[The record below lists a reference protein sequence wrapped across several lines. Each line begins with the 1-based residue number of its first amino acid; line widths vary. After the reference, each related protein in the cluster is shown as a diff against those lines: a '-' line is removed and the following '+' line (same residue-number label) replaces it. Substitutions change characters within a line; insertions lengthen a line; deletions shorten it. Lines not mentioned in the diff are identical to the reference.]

1 MNAPASA
8 SARPDP
14 GKILL
19 IVALVTLSA
28 MALRTIATADYWQ
41 HLANGRAIAEHGIG
55 TTDTLSLVSAGKAWP
70 KPTWLYDVLMA
81 KVHGGAGAGA
91 VTLLHV
97 AALAGAFTILARMA
111 AAWAGATARGIAV
124 LMVAWVLAAQLN
136 AGPALFVLFIPALM
150 LDRLQRH
157 RGGWGLLAVL
167 VPLQILWANLHPS
180 FIVAP
185 LLALATAVE
194 TLLAGRK
201 DESLRPRLI
210 PQFAAAAALLVAP
223 LLNPGLAGVYGG
235 GFAWLM
241 GGEPSIAQGW
251 THPYLAAFSDE
262 FVQRGGQL
270 TNPVNWLLAAGAVG
284 WVLYRQTM
292 PVARTAVAFIGIA
305 MVFNAYENAALLFGV
320 LVLPFLTMSLQT
332 IGNVLGELLAGGPG
346 KSSPAGPA
354 TAGLF
359 LALAAGT
366 LVSFCTNGYYVNRGI
381 PAAFGLGANL
391 DLVPA
396 EAMAVINRPDF
407 PKVFVNLPLDG
418 GYIAWK
424 SEGRPVLI
432 DGRQDLHPEEAY
444 QTLME
449 GLLGRSEEATRK
461 LFETRKP
468 GAVVLN
474 CGAHHAEDAAARL
487 LASGSWAPA
496 YFDGTTLILAQRV
509 PENEML
515 LADAALQASGLALIE
530 ADRKAYAASLG
541 GFRATPIPARLVGA
555 GAMLMLRDQF
565 KEALAVYNVLQAGA
579 PTMVNAS
586 LQKGVCLLRLDKK
599 DQAVKVLESA
609 RDLDPV
615 RPDTWFRLSQAYE
628 ATGSKIEAKDALD
641 RFKELTAATAKKT
654 AS

>member
-8 SARPDP
+8 RPDL

-19 IVALVTLSA
+19 VAALVTLSC
-28 MALRTIATADYWQ
+28 MALRTIATTDYWQ
-41 HLANGRAIAEHGIG
+41 HLANGRAIAQHGVG
-55 TTDTLSLVSAGKAWP
+55 AADTLTLVSAGKAWP
-70 KPTWLYDVLMA
+70 KATWLYDLLMA
-81 KVHGGAGAGA
+81 KVHGAAGAGA

-97 AALAGAFTILARMA
+97 ASLAAAFTLLARLS

-167 VPLQILWANLHPS
+167 APLQILWANLHPS

-201 DESLRPRLI
+201 DESVRPRLV
-210 PQFAAAAALLVAP
+210 PQFAAAAVLLVAP
-223 LLNPGLAGVYGG
+223 LLGPGLAGVYGG
-235 GFAWLM
+235 GIAWLA
-241 GGEPSIAQGW
+241 GSEPSIAQGW

-262 FVQRGGQL
+262 FVQRGGQI

-305 MVFNAYENAALLFGV
+305 MVFNAYENAVLLFGV
-320 LVLPFLTMSLQT
+320 LVLPFLAMSLQT
-332 IGNVLGELLAGGPG
+332 IGNVLGDLLAGGPT
-346 KSSPAGPA
+346 KTSPAAPA
-354 TAGLF
+354 TAGAF

-366 LVSFCTNGYYVNRGI
+366 LVSFLTNGYYVNRGI
-381 PAAFGLGANL
+381 PSAFGLGANL
-391 DLVPA
+391 DLVPD

-407 PKVFVNLPLDG
+407 PKAFVNLPLDG
-418 GYIAWK
+418 GYIGWK
-424 SEGRPVLI
+424 SESRPAFI
-432 DGRQDLHPEEAY
+432 DGRRELHGDAAY
-444 QTLME
+444 QELME
-449 GLLGRSEEATRK
+449 ALLGRSEEAARR
-461 LFETRKP
+461 LFDTHKP
-468 GAVVLN
+468 GAVVIN

-487 LASGSWAPA
+487 LAAGAWAPA
-496 YFDGTTLILAQRV
+496 YFDGTTLILARRA
-509 PENEML
+509 PENEAL
-515 LADAALQASGLALIE
+515 LADSALQARGLALIE
-530 ADRKAYAASLG
+530 ADRKEYAAGLG

-555 GAMLMLRDQF
+555 GGMLMLREQF

-599 DQAVKVLESA
+599 EQAVKVLESA
-609 RDLDPV
+609 RDMDPV
-615 RPDTWFRLSQAYE
+615 KPDTWYRLAQAYE
-628 ATGSKIEAKDALD
+628 AAGKKIEARDAQE
-641 RFKELTAATAKKT
+641 RFKALTAATEKKT
-654 AS
+654 GA